1 MRSLVESIFDKDL
14 VTKDLPSFKDRFEFK
29 KDNSNPGICGNQ
41 FSFRRL
47 KKDIGAPG
55 KDEAEI
61 IFNSIVKIVED
72 IKMYKIYELG
82 IEEAVIEALSPY
94 ILSSYKPIRKSNIFV
109 WNGKLISS
117 VNSTT
122 QQKLDWNKI
131 SINII
136 SVSLVF
142 ERK

>member
-1 MRSLVESIFDKDL
+1 MKSLSESLFDGNL
-14 VTKDLPSFKDRFEFK
+14 VKKDLPSFKDLFEFK

-55 KDEAEI
+55 KNETEI
-61 IFNSIVKIVED
+61 IFNSIVKIIED
-72 IKMYKIYELG
+72 IKMYKIQEQG
-82 IEEAVIEALSPY
+82 IEEAIIEALSPY
-94 ILSSYKPIRKSNIFV
+94 ILSFYKPKSNIFV
-109 WNGKLISS
+109 WNGKLITSA
-117 VNSTT
+117 NSTT
-122 QQKLDWNKI
+122 QQKLDWNEI
-131 SINII
+131 CITII